1 MIVDD
6 VRRSGGSVKLRQ
18 SWNPWL
24 TLRRRRVTIA
34 VASALGMSAAWLGY
48 VNAPSSY
55 VSQAVVVLDVR
66 RVQAIPNESV
76 VSPLPQDSPV
86 LRTQLDIIGSRTLAT
101 NVIQRLKREGINVE
115 EHRFV
120 DWSPVS
126 LVRTATSL
134 IAPGAVEAPSETE
147 VEELAATASDERLID
162 LLLSNLRVSN
172 DGRSYTIFISYA
184 SAKPEIS
191 ASVANAFA
199 RSYLAHQIEIQKAA
213 NRRVSDWLGET
224 LVGLRAQLEQSEQA
238 LEHFRQSA
246 GLIQTNGVSLQSMAV
261 AAANTETARVKGTI
275 ATAEARLEV
284 VKRLAGEQ
292 DVPALA
298 EFLGSTAIQTLHA
311 EHSRVERELD
321 TLQKSGAIR
330 SRQIDLLTAEKD
342 ALGRQISVEVD
353 RLIQSLAN
361 EAAIARENLA
371 ALGQSL
377 QAAQAELSE
386 ANNAELTAAQL
397 QREATANRSIYESY
411 LVRYKQTIEQDGFEM
426 PEAQLI
432 SPAQPAAAR
441 ASPRRSNWALLGL
454 GLSGCL
460 AAFGIVWREMTDRRL
475 RILRDV
481 ETTGIPVIGAVPPLP
496 VRRGGRF
503 ETVADQATPL
513 GLALSGIRLSL
524 RARGKKVVAVTSSAS
539 GRGKTSLA
547 LGLVRSAAAAG
558 LKAVVV
564 EADLRNPRLAEIA
577 GLKPDE
583 WLDGIL
589 DSELASDAVIH
600 RDPQSQACIVPARAR
615 KVAPELFLQSS
626 AFGQFIARLRESFE
640 LVVLDAPDLDRAND
654 AIVIAGLAD
663 CSLFVVDCER
673 DRSEHVL
680 DALRRMTAIGSAPD
694 GIVLNRAT
702 RNVALEPEL
711 SPETTSWSLRR
722 QPADPATGQGS
733 VIRIAR

>member
-6 VRRSGGSVKLRQ
+6 GRRVAGSAKLRQ

-24 TLRRRRVTIA
+24 TLRRRRITIA
-34 VASALGMSAAWLGY
+34 VASALGLSAAWLGY

-55 VSQAVVVLDVR
+55 VSQAVIVLDVR

-86 LRTQLDIIGSRTLAT
+86 LRTQLDIIGSRMLAAD
-101 NVIQRLKREGINVE
+101 VIRSLEQEGIDVG
-115 EHRFV
+115 EHRLA
-120 DWSPVS
+120 DWSPRAMLRAVVGS
-126 LVRTATSL
+126 LAPRAPEPAIEIEAEAGPTA
-134 IAPGAVEAPSETE
+134 V
-147 VEELAATASDERLID
+147 DERLVD

-184 SAKPEIS
+184 STKPEVS
-191 ASVANAFA
+191 AAVANAFA
-199 RSYLAHQIEIQKAA
+199 RSYLAHQIDIQRLA

-224 LVGLRAQLEQSEQA
+224 LVGLRAQLEQSEMA
-238 LEHFRQSA
+238 LERFRQDA

-261 AAANTETARVKGTI
+261 AAANTESARVKGTL
-275 ATAEARLEV
+275 ATTEARLEV
-284 VKRLAGEQ
+284 VRRLAGEQ
-292 DVPALA
+292 DIPALA

-311 EHSRVERELD
+311 EHARVERELD
-321 TLQKSGAIR
+321 TLKKSGAIR
-330 SRQIDLLTAEKD
+330 SRQIDLLAAEKE
-342 ALGRQISVEVD
+342 ALGRQIGVEVD

-371 ALGQSL
+371 ALGASL
-377 QAAQAELSE
+377 RTAQAELAQ

-397 QREATANRSIYESY
+397 QREATANRAIYESY

-426 PEAQLI
+426 PEAHLI

-441 ASPRRSNWALLGL
+441 ASPRPSNWLFLGL
-454 GLSGCL
+454 GLAGCF
-460 AAFGIVWREMTDRRL
+460 AAVGVTAREATDRRL
-475 RILRDV
+475 RILRDL
-481 ETTGIPVIGAVPPLP
+481 ETTGIPVVGAVPRLS
-496 VRRGGRF
+496 GRSTGKF
-503 ETVADQATPL
+503 EAVADQSTPL

-524 RARGKKVVAVTSSAS
+524 RARGKMVVAVTSSGS

-564 EADLRNPRLAEIA
+564 EADLRNPRLAEAA
-577 GLKPDE
+577 GLEPGE

-589 DSELASDAVIH
+589 DSELASDAAVH
-600 RDPQSQACIVPARAR
+600 RDPQSQACIVPARPR
-615 KVAPELFLQSS
+615 KVAPELFLQSA
-626 AFGQFIARLRESFE
+626 AFGQFIARLRETYE
-640 LVVLDAPDLDRAND
+640 LIVLDAPDLDRAND
-654 AIVIAGLAD
+654 AVVIAGLAD

-680 DALRRMTAIGSAPD
+680 EALRRMAAIGSAPD
-694 GIVLNRAT
+694 GIVLNRASKD
-702 RNVALEPEL
+702 VPLEPEL

-722 QPADPATGQGS
+722 PSADPAPGQSS